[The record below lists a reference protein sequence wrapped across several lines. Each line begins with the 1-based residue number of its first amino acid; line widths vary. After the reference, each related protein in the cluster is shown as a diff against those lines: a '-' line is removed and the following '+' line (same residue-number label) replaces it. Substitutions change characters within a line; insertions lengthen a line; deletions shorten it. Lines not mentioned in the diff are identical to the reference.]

1 MTNWSTLFPD
11 RNLLSRQYFN
21 RDDGVIDT
29 IAAPEAAT
37 IIRVSA
43 SGGGNAGT
51 NPGGLSSGSP
61 GGSAAFARTK
71 TTCTPGEQFSVQ
83 VGLANLYSVATPA
96 GLSIVKRLPSGT
108 VICQADHGLT
118 TAGGL
123 VANCVGDVKRAGARV
138 VEFATSPS
146 PGDDED
152 PYPLGFGGPGGQRPY
167 GGNGNRWM
175 AAYYGGAG
183 WWKWPYYVG
192 GSGSGYIVFGRTP
205 AGGGLVC
212 VEFYRSDPGY

>member
-1 MTNWSTLFPD
+1 MTLWSTLFPD

-43 SGGGNAGT
+43 SGGGNAGD
-51 NPGGLSSGSP
+51 NPGGLVSGQP
-61 GGSAAFARTK
+61 GGSAAFARVK
-71 TTCTPGEQFSVQ
+71 AACTGGEEFSVQ
-83 VGLANLYSVATPA
+83 VGLANRYSVATAA
-96 GLSIVKRLPSGT
+96 GLSVVKRLPSGT
-108 VICQADHGLT
+108 VICQADHGLQN
-118 TAGGL
+118 AGGL
-123 VANCVGDVKRAGARV
+123 VANSVGDVRRAGSRV
-138 VEFATSPS
+138 LTQNTAPS

-167 GGNGNRWM
+167 SGNGNRWM

-183 WWKWPYYVG
+183 WWKWPYYIGAG
-192 GSGSGYIVFGRTP
+192 GSGYAVFASTP

-212 VEFYRSDPGY
+212 VEFFRTDPGY